1 MLNAETL
8 PPFWA
13 ILPAYS
19 GSAHTTISMTD
30 QHSDDFG
37 FLRRETAAGVVYSI
51 DRGSAGVFFQGV
63 LMVFGWLFAFI
74 LGFTAWLLVWL
85 GGENPTGPSTGN
97 IAYWAALAAGIVVGL
112 PILFLFRKLW
122 RRIGGKF
129 TLSKAGI
136 VKDERTIPWAEA
148 GNLQLTD
155 STSGVHS
162 VPGTPMGAA
171 MGMAGRHGMALA
183 IDARGK
189 RVLLAVGLDP
199 PRAERLMTR
208 VAADIARLKGRA
220 R

>member
-1 MLNAETL
+1 
-8 PPFWA
+8 
-13 ILPAYS
+13 
-19 GSAHTTISMTD
+19 MTD

-37 FLRRETAAGVVYSI
+37 FHRRETAAGVVYSI
-51 DRGSAGVFFQGV
+51 DRGPSGVFFQAV
-63 LMVFGWLFAFI
+63 LMVFGWLLAFI
-74 LGFTAWLLVWL
+74 LGFAAWLLVWLWL

-112 PILFLFRKLW
+112 PILFLFRILW
-122 RRIGGKF
+122 RRFGGKF

-136 VKDERTIPWAEA
+136 VKDERTIPWAEV
-148 GNLQLTD
+148 GNLQLIG
-155 STSGVHS
+155 STSGMHA
-162 VPGTPMGAA
+162 VPGTAMAA
-171 MGMAGRHGMALA
+171 MGIAGRHGMALA